1 MVLGPYYC
9 ARYDKIVADTDCME
23 SYQNIDITALIGYT
37 STFASSGLID
47 GTGNM
52 TNDRVFI
59 LSGLNDTIVHQ
70 GASNTFT
77 WPADT

>member
-77 WPADT
+77 